1 MVKNGDREEQPH
13 ATQDCPERELLYH
26 HLLSSIKQN
35 TTHYN
40 FLMQRVLTSAGF
52 LSLAFTVLVVQY
64 PGLLRDALT
73 SYNPAMFFWA
83 LGILA
88 SLAVFIYNFWQ
99 AVVPQ
104 KFSPVYD
111 PSLLEEDYGDEP
123 CAVYGRLIADTNDA
137 LGKNNQL
144 NSALA
149 RKLDIIVTSAL
160 VALVL
165 MGGLIIYAT

>member
-1 MVKNGDREEQPH
+1 MGKNEQEEQDH
-13 ATQDCPERELLYH
+13 TAQGCPERELLYR
-26 HLLSSIKQN
+26 HLLSSIEQN

-40 FLMQRVLTSAGF
+40 FLMQRILTSAGF

-64 PGLLRDALT
+64 PSLLRGALA
-73 SYNPAMFFWA
+73 SHNPALFFWA
-83 LGILA
+83 IGILA
-88 SLAVFIYNFWQ
+88 SLAVFVYNFWQ

-111 PSLLEEDYGDEP
+111 PSLLEKDYGDEP

-137 LGKNNQL
+137 LGKNNQR

-149 RKLDIIVTSAL
+149 RKLEVIVASAL

-165 MGGLIIYAT
+165 MGGLIIYAA